1 MPDLLYRYGQPIRYS
16 YVDRAWPLSYYQTVF
31 ATVPG
36 SAEMPSAARPFT
48 DRIVTRLVSAG
59 VLLVPILLHTGV
71 ASLDFYIQQ
80 WRIAILIICVISMV
94 LTPADPVSMLLMAV
108 PLCLLYL
115 LGIAMRKYMPSGKS
129 QFAEAYEP

>member
-1 MPDLLYRYGQPIRYS
+1 ATRPFDGGTAGERLRLPDGGCLRLVRRHDGGRLWDSVVETPDVPDLLYRYGQPIRYS

-71 ASLDFYIQQ
+71 ASL
-80 WRIAILIICVISMV
+80 
-94 LTPADPVSMLLMAV
+94 
-108 PLCLLYL
+108 
-115 LGIAMRKYMPSGKS
+115 
-129 QFAEAYEP
+129 EA